1 MSHIFYDHLI
11 ILEEVEAEIKNVTE
25 SSEEKEELWK
35 LIDEII
41 HHRVIGSILD
51 ALPLEHHEEFLVKFH
66 EAPHSE
72 YLLSF
77 LDERT
82 EENIEEII
90 RKEIKNVEKELL
102 LEIKGKKDNG

>member
-1 MSHIFYDHLI
+1 MSKVFYDHLI
-11 ILEEVEAEIKNVTE
+11 ILEEVETEIKNVTE
-25 SSEEKEELWK
+25 TPEEKEELWK
-35 LIDEII
+35 LIDEIV
-41 HHRVIGSILD
+41 HHRILGSILD
-51 ALPLEHHEEFLVKFH
+51 VLPREHHEEFLTKFH

-82 EENIEEII
+82 EESIEEII